1 MSLPTPY
8 TLAHEVY
15 DPGPKNAHGN
25 RTDAWHPPV
34 DLLVHGW
41 APPSADTA
49 PFEAGRSPVVRDL
62 DLYAPAGTVAAPK
75 DRITVLG
82 DAYLVVGHPGD
93 FTHGPWQWKAGVRI
107 HLKRAEG

>member
-8 TLAHEVY
+8 TLAREPY
-15 DPGPKNAHGN
+15 APGGKNAHGN
-25 RTDAWHPPV
+25 PRDEWLPVV

-41 APPSADTA
+41 APPSADGT
-49 PFEAGRSPVVRDL
+49 PVESGRSPIVRDL

-82 DAYLVVGHPGD
+82 VPYLVVGYPGD

-107 HLKRAEG
+107 HLKRVEG